1 MLTSSISLGSFEII
15 VKTIYLIAEFEA
27 CKQFNQWQISVPGYA
42 RPLLKRIFLRHDNWD
57 LPSNK
62 MLSVFLF
69 TKMKKR

>member
-42 RPLLKRIFLRHDNWD
+42 QLFLKRIFLRHDNWN
-57 LPSNK
+57 LLTGLFSNTV
-62 MLSVFLF
+62 L
-69 TKMKKR
+69 